1 MSNLLPTRPISRRTV
16 LRGLGTAIALPWLEG
31 MGSLTA
37 WAAGASPGR
46 TAPNRMA
53 FVYVPNGKDMSSW
66 TPKEQGDRFTLPE
79 LLSPLQAHQ
88 RDLLV
93 LTGLAADKARP
104 HGDGAGDHAR
114 AMAAFLTGAQP
125 RKTDG
130 ADIRCGISV
139 DQLAASR
146 IAGQTHLDSL
156 ELGCEAGNM
165 AGNCDSGYSCV
176 YSSTVSWR
184 SATQPIPKET
194 NPKLVFERLFGSQDS
209 VQRARRDASRK
220 SVLDYIR
227 DDAKTFTAR
236 LGRADQQKIDEY
248 FSSIRDIEQRITRSS
263 ALTPLRPPPNFPIP
277 KGIPDSYEE
286 HIRLMCDLM
295 VLAFQ
300 IDATRVCSLVL
311 ANEGSNKAY
320 PWIGVNEGHHELSHH
335 GKDPAKIAKIRQIN
349 LFHTR
354 QFAYLLEKMKSV
366 LEGTGTLLDHSM
378 IVYGSGN
385 SDGDRHNHDDLPV
398 LLAGRG
404 GNTIKTGRHVR
415 LGAETPISNLWVSML
430 ERIDIRTPVGDSTG
444 PLKAL
449 AG

>member
-1 MSNLLPTRPISRRTV
+1 MLNRPISRRTV
-16 LRGLGTAIALPWLEG
+16 LRGLGTAIALPWLES
-31 MGSLTA
+31 MGSLSA
-37 WAAGASPGR
+37 WAAGVAPGR
-46 TAPNRMA
+46 TAPNRLA
-53 FVYVPNGKDMSSW
+53 FVYVPNGKDMENW
-66 TPKEQGDRFTLPE
+66 TPAGVGDTFKLPE
-79 LLSPLQAHQ
+79 ILQPLAPHQ
-88 RDLLV
+88 KDLLV

-130 ADIRCGISV
+130 ADIRCGTSV
-139 DQLAASR
+139 DQLAASK
-146 IAGQTHLDSL
+146 IEGQTMLDSL
-156 ELGCEAGNM
+156 ELGCEGGNM

-184 SATQPIPKET
+184 SATQPIPKEI
-194 NPKLVFERLFGSQDS
+194 NPKLVFERLFGSQDA
-209 VQRARRDASRK
+209 VARARRAASRQ

-236 LGRADQQKIDEY
+236 LGAADQQKMDEY
-248 FSSIRDIEQRITRSS
+248 FTSIRDIEQRIARAAT
-263 ALTPLRPPPNFPIP
+263 LTKLQPPATFPVP
-277 KGIPDSYEE
+277 KGVPDSYEE

-300 IDATRVCSLVL
+300 MDATRVCTFVM

-335 GKDPAKIAKIRQIN
+335 GNDPAKKAKIRQIN
-349 LFHTR
+349 LFHIK
-354 QFAYLLEKMKSV
+354 QLAYLLEKMKAV
-366 LEGTGTLLDHSM
+366 REGTGTLLDHSM

-385 SDGDRHNHDDLPV
+385 SDGNRHNHDDLPV

-404 GNTIKTGRHVR
+404 GGTIKTGRHLKMR
-415 LGAETPISNLWVSML
+415 EETPVTNLWVSML
-430 ERIDIRTPVGDSTG
+430 ERIDVRTPVGDSTG
-444 PLKAL
+444 SLKVL